1 MYWGN
6 ESEILSKTSGYGSF
20 ISPKNKG
27 EWMKRRF
34 IGTLEW
40 IAYKKKEGEFRNVFS
55 VPDQSS
61 HSI

>member
-27 EWMKRRF
+27 EWIKRRF

-40 IAYKKKEGEFRNVFS
+40 IAYKKKGR
-55 VPDQSS
+55 
-61 HSI
+61 